1 MVSVVLWASAFVGIR
16 AAGAALSAGILS
28 LLRLLIG
35 SITRGAL
42 VALRRQRL
50 PPRRDYIRLAACVVL
65 WFGLYNVTLN
75 TAERTID
82 AGTAVM
88 LVNVSPILIAVLGG
102 LLLHKGFREGFW
114 SVTPSCLLEPALA
127 TSSHGP
133 TVGVGALLCLVA
145 AAAYAAALIL
155 DKPCS
160 PALAATCLACS
171 VGAVCCLPFAGQLVI
186 EAGRV
191 QSACS
196 PGPFTLAWRRRRS
209 ASAPGPTLSPAAL
222 PVG

>member
-1 MVSVVLWASAFVGIR
+1 
-16 AAGAALSAGILS
+16 
-28 LLRLLIG
+28 
-35 SITRGAL
+35 
-42 VALRRQRL
+42 
-50 PPRRDYIRLAACVVL
+50 
-65 WFGLYNVTLN
+65 
-75 TAERTID
+75 
-82 AGTAVM
+82 M

-160 PALAATCLACS
+160 PARRRSPSRVWRVPLALSAACLLPGSSSSRLAACNRPARLGRLPWRGADGDQLQHLGLRARPQPCRSVRCDDLSHFGTGGGHELAAPDE
-171 VGAVCCLPFAGQLVI
+171 VPGWAALGGGAVV
-186 EAGRV
+186 
-191 QSACS
+191 S
-196 PGPFTLAWRRRRS
+196 RRRRGGAGS
-209 ASAPGPTLSPAAL
+209 QFAMPRSPSRTSDRR
-222 PVG
+222 PMMNPYC

>member
-1 MVSVVLWASAFVGIR
+1 M
-16 AAGAALSAGILS
+16 
-28 LLRLLIG
+28 
-35 SITRGAL
+35 
-42 VALRRQRL
+42 
-50 PPRRDYIRLAACVVL
+50 L
-65 WFGLYNVTLN
+65 WFGLYNVALN

-209 ASAPGPTLSPAAL
+209 ASAPGPTRSPAAL